1 MNLLTIISKKN
12 YAVDGIL
19 KELWNY
25 NIREARG
32 RIFYRGD
39 ELVIEID
46 EILGPLAEDGGAMG
60 NFAQQ
65 TLPAAPEAGLAK
77 EAH

>member
-19 KELWNY
+19 HELWNY
-25 NIREARG
+25 NIRDARC
-32 RIFYRGD
+32 RIFHRGD

-46 EILGPLAEDGGAMG
+46 EVLVPLAEDGGALG

-65 TLPAAPEAGLAK
+65 AK
-77 EAH
+77 TAMPNVK